1 MMTNKKDV
9 QTVKA
14 QGYNQAVAGD
24 TITTIAMWCI
34 ANIVGFPV
42 KADVPSESKDQLYQ
56 GYRLRRNEC
65 FKPSMSTLDSGREQ
79 LVTVDVAY
87 SFTSVS
93 FGKLK
98 HDQPKLY
105 HAVKDVR
112 IATDSYCSKNYN
124 RLLAKG
130 LEIQNEGKERG
141 KRTTLS
147 FEEQV
152 AKSFDS
158 LDGKA
163 RLMASKEIENKVV
176 EDRYKRA
183 VVAFNRV
190 WNSED

>member
-1 MMTNKKDV
+1 MAIKKDV

-24 TITTIAMWCI
+24 TLTTIAMWCI

-65 FKPSMSTLDSGREQ
+65 FKPSMTMTDGGREQ

-152 AKSFDS
+152 TKAFNS

-163 RLMASKEIENKVV
+163 KLMATKEIENKVV
-176 EDRYKRA
+176 EERYKKA
-183 VVAFNRV
+183 VQAFNRV
-190 WNSED
+190 WNSKD

>member
-1 MMTNKKDV
+1 MTTKKDV

-14 QGYNQAVAGD
+14 QGYNQAVASD

-42 KADVPSESKDQLYQ
+42 KADVPSEVKEQLYQ
-56 GYRLRRNEC
+56 GYRLRRNES

-87 SFTSVS
+87 SFNSVS

-105 HAVKDVR
+105 HAVRDVR

-124 RLLAKG
+124 RLFAKG
-130 LEIQNEGKERG
+130 LEIQSEGKERG
-141 KRTTLS
+141 KRATLS
-147 FEEQV
+147 FKEQV

-163 RLMASKEIENKVV
+163 RLMASKEIENKVI

>member
-1 MMTNKKDV
+1 MTTKKDV

-34 ANIVGFPV
+34 ANIVGFPI
-42 KADVPSESKDQLYQ
+42 KADVSSESKDQLYQ

-65 FKPSMSTLDSGREQ
+65 FKPSMTMTDGGREQ

-98 HDQPKLY
+98 NDQPKLY
-105 HAVKDVR
+105 HAVRDVR

-152 AKSFDS
+152 TKAFDS

>member
-1 MMTNKKDV
+1 MTIKKAV
-9 QTVKA
+9 QTVKS

-42 KADVPSESKDQLYQ
+42 KADIPSESKDQLYQ

-87 SFTSVS
+87 SFNSVS

-105 HAVKDVR
+105 HAIKDVR

-141 KRTTLS
+141 KRITLS

-152 AKSFDS
+152 TKAFDS

-163 RLMASKEIENKVV
+163 KLMATKEIENKVI
-176 EDRYKRA
+176 EERYKKA
-183 VVAFNRV
+183 VQAFNRV
-190 WNSED
+190 WNSKD

>member
-1 MMTNKKDV
+1 MTIKKDI

-42 KADVPSESKDQLYQ
+42 KADIPSESKDQLYQ

-65 FKPSMSTLDSGREQ
+65 FKPSISTLDSGREQ

-87 SFTSVS
+87 SFNSVS

-98 HDQPKLY
+98 NDQPKLY

>member
-1 MMTNKKDV
+1 MTNKKDV